1 MTFRHHI
8 LPAALTLLLA
18 FSLYTVMKPQPR
30 ALLLRATQIYVID
43 GDRIRVDAQT
53 IRLTGFNA
61 PEIRSAAC
69 EAERITGI
77 KAKDHLRGLIDRARD
92 LRLIL
97 RLKRDGTQ
105 VTDRYRRHLARFL
118 LDEHDIA
125 DLMVNAD
132 LAEPYSGGTRRSW
145 CP

>member
-18 FSLYTVMKPQPR
+18 FFLYWVMKPQSG

-43 GDRIRVDAQT
+43 GDTIRVDAQT
-53 IRLTGFNA
+53 IRLTGFNT
-61 PEIRSAAC
+61 PEVRSAAC
-69 EAERITGI
+69 EAERIAGI
-77 KAKDHLRGLIDRARD
+77 KAKEHLRGLIDRARD

-97 RLKRDGTQ
+97 RLKRDGTPA
-105 VTDRYRRHLARFL
+105 TDRYRRHLAQFL
-118 LDEHDIA
+118 LDEQDVA

-132 LAEPYSGGTRRSW
+132 LAEPYSGGARRS
-145 CP
+145 